1 MDFNIIYCK
10 EDFITM
16 SFLKSLFGIDVLE
29 SRIEALELK
38 YDRLLDEQAEALN
51 FILIDNMKSSKK
63 KEKEDND

>member
-1 MDFNIIYCK
+1 
-10 EDFITM
+10 M

>member
-1 MDFNIIYCK
+1 
-10 EDFITM
+10 M
-16 SFLKSLFGIDVLE
+16 SFFKSLFGIDVLE
-29 SRIEALELK
+29 KRIEILELK